1 MRKEKLRSF
10 EIAVAEISFLIHS
23 TEDRDRV
30 INQVSSILIVDKDEF
45 ESENLLGHWGNQ
57 IEMIKARL
65 KGKFANDVAD
75 TILTSLDTYDRKKM
89 LHSLDDY
96 VDDKGA
102 LHLRLDKQ
110 KFCVGKIELS
120 DIDSIK
126 MKIKPK
132 PFFSRSMQDYILEY
146 RRLLGS
152 ND

>member
-1 MRKEKLRSF
+1 MQKEKLKSF

-30 INQVSSILIVDKDEF
+30 VNQVSSILIVNKDEF
-45 ESENLLGHWGNQ
+45 ESENLQGHWGNQ
-57 IEMIKARL
+57 IEMIKGRL
-65 KGKFANDVAD
+65 KGKFANDVAN

-89 LHSLDDY
+89 LHSLHDY

-110 KFCVGKIELS
+110 KICVGKIELS

-132 PFFSRSMQDYILEY
+132 SFFSRSMQDYILEY

>member
-1 MRKEKLRSF
+1 MQNEKLRLF

-45 ESENLLGHWGNQ
+45 KSDILLGHWGNQ
-57 IEMIKARL
+57 IEMVKGRL
-65 KGKFANDVAD
+65 KGRLAYDVANS
-75 TILTSLDTYDRKKM
+75 ILTSLDTYDRKKM
-89 LHSLDDY
+89 LLSLDDY

-110 KFCVGKIELS
+110 KICAGKIEMS

-126 MKIKPK
+126 VKIKPK

-146 RRLLGS
+146 GRLLGS
-152 ND
+152 KD